1 MTTGERIKLLRK
13 EFKLTQSEF
22 GERIGLK
29 QTAIGT
35 YETGI
40 RNVPDRT
47 ISQISQAFRIRE
59 EWLRFG
65 EEPRDIPQVSSFL
78 NDSDLDDL
86 DRTIL
91 RAYID
96 LPSEKRQVL
105 KDYILQVASLAAEK
119 QQQAAPPAEE
129 PPRAADEKQ
138 RTAPLT
144 DEEIEAELA
153 DYRAELLAEREVRS
167 VSEDGNADAKRA

>member
-1 MTTGERIKLLRK
+1 MGIGTRIKSLRK
-13 EFKLTQSEF
+13 NHHITQTELGKKLGLSQSA
-22 GERIGLK
+22 IGL
-29 QTAIGT
+29 IERGD
-35 YETGI
+35 
-40 RNVPDRT
+40 RNVTDRT
-47 ISQISQAFRIRE
+47 ISQISQAFRVRE

-65 EEPRDIPQVSSFL
+65 EEPRDIPQASSFL
-78 NDSDLDDL
+78 NDSELDDL

-153 DYRAELLAEREVRS
+153 NYRAELLAERKALS
-167 VSEDGNADAKRA
+167 ASEDGNARRA

>member
-1 MTTGERIKLLRK
+1 MNVGLRIKALRK
-13 EFKLTQSEF
+13 ALKLTQAGF
-22 GERIGLK
+22 GATIGLSA
-29 QTAIGT
+29 TAIGL
-35 YETGI
+35 YECGD
-40 RNVPDRT
+40 RNVTDRT

-138 RTAPLT
+138 RTASLT

-153 DYRAELLAEREVRS
+153 NYRAELLAEREERS
-167 VSEDGNADAKRA
+167 ASEDGSSKRA

>member
-105 KDYILQVASLAAEK
+105 RDYILQIASRA
-119 QQQAAPPAEE
+119 AEE
-129 PPRAADEKQ
+129 PPRAAEKQ

-153 DYRAELLAEREVRS
+153 DYRAELLAERKARS
-167 VSEDGNADAKRA
+167 ASEDGSAKRA